1 MTRPE
6 RILADALNRAG
17 ISYQYG
23 VEILGR
29 EVDFLVGNLVVEVD
43 GKTYHSL
50 RGDMAKNRILLE
62 GGYDLV
68 RFTADEVRQDRRA
81 VVGTIQSIIKQTNG

>member
-17 ISYQYG
+17 INYQYG
-23 VEILGR
+23 TEILGR
-29 EVDFLVGNLVVEVD
+29 EVDFLVGNLIVEVD

-50 RGDMAKNRILLE
+50 KGDIAKNHILLE

-68 RFTADEVRQDRRA
+68 RFTADEVRKDRQACIR
-81 VVGTIQSIIKQTNG
+81 TIQNLTKK